1 MLKPL
6 NRPGRAQT
14 VLPQELHVGHGAVG
28 VLPLARAVGVHARQ
42 VLVAGGAVVVGVGEA
57 LGVADQRGDAVV
69 VVLRSGNTSADAPM
83 PLKGLGCQV
92 SKSASSGARPR
103 PAAPAPRC

>member
-14 VLPQELHVGHGAVG
+14 VLPPELHVGHGAVG

-57 LGVADQRGDAVV
+57 VGVADQRGDAVV
-69 VVLRSGNTSADAPM
+69 VVLWLGNTLEDALCP
-83 PLKGLGCQV
+83 
-92 SKSASSGARPR
+92 
-103 PAAPAPRC
+103 